1 MFDKFW
7 YSSKLIKTAKNL
19 MFVRGNLLLLL
30 RNNYGSTIYYVAVQC
45 TISGD
50 TLWDMTRGV
59 SFAMKVRIFS
69 AASVSWLIVHL
80 EFWNGWEELH
90 FQISTNYVD
99 VHFMLFEKIMC
110 NFWDPCYKCQIFAY
124 ACNVTTTSTFFLFP
138 NWQTT
143 LVRTCGIN
151 FLDCL
156 IRMAIFW
163 VAY

>member
-1 MFDKFW
+1 M
-7 YSSKLIKTAKNL
+7 
-19 MFVRGNLLLLL
+19 RGNLLLLL

-90 FQISTNYVD
+90 FWMFISCLRRYCAISGIHVTNVKFLLMHAMSQLRQLSFCSLIDKLHWYVL
-99 VHFMLFEKIMC
+99 V
-110 NFWDPCYKCQIFAY
+110 
-124 ACNVTTTSTFFLFP
+124 VSTSWT
-138 NWQTT
+138 
-143 LVRTCGIN
+143 
-151 FLDCL
+151 
-156 IRMAIFW
+156 A
-163 VAY
+163 